1 MAALRHGRPLHEED
15 VLKPQAGKTHERVA
29 GDEVVAGASD
39 RAFGLTFAIIFA
51 LGGLSPLLR
60 GRPVRGWALVAA
72 AVVFLVALVLPRGLA
87 PLNRIWLR
95 FGLLLH
101 ACTSP
106 VILALVFF
114 TCVTPIGLVRRW
126 LGKDPLRLRLDHDAA
141 TYWIERQPP
150 GPVPDTMLRQ
160 F

>member
-1 MAALRHGRPLHEED
+1 MAAPPHGRPSYEKD
-15 VLKPQAGKTHERVA
+15 ALKPQAGKTHERLA
-29 GDEVVAGASD
+29 GAEVVAGASD
-39 RAFGLTFAIIFA
+39 RAFGLTFAMIFA
-51 LGGLSPLLR
+51 LGGLLPLLR
-60 GRPVRGWALVAA
+60 GRPVRGWAVVVAT
-72 AVVFLVALVLPRGLA
+72 VVFLVALALPRGLA

-101 ACTSP
+101 ACTTP
-106 VILALVFF
+106 GILALVFF

-150 GPVPDTMLRQ
+150 GPLPDTMLRQ